1 MCKLIDY
8 ICTAILNSCS
18 DEHRR
23 EKCLKVIQYA
33 LNMVT
38 HNSSVSD
45 TNKNIIQ
52 ELYSFKKDIQICA
65 DQASVSR
72 FLYYLSNTSYY
83 HSHDPTKTKKIFIS
97 ENILLSIKAIC
108 NSYPQFQLFAF
119 GSRVRGTHNE
129 TSDLDIVYK
138 TIKPIELLPKNAI
151 PYYNESCH
159 MEEELKSK
167 ISIPIDITSWDVL
180 SVNFKK
186 SIENDL
192 VPIS

>member
-1 MCKLIDY
+1 
-8 ICTAILNSCS
+8 
-18 DEHRR
+18 
-23 EKCLKVIQYA
+23 
-33 LNMVT
+33 MVT